1 MAMTVTP
8 VGAIPAI
15 DKHEASQLA
24 VEGLGRTAD
33 LLASLTD
40 DEWSRPTDCT
50 AWDVRALAG
59 HVLGAAEAFASVG
72 ELVRQL
78 RVASAGQKRGEVFI
92 DVMTAFQVEQRAAL
106 SPAELVDRLRAV
118 APKAAAFRRRFPLR
132 FASMSEEVGGQPE
145 KWKLGYLFDV
155 ILNRDTWMHRVDLSR
170 ATGRPLDLTA
180 EHDGRIVADVVA
192 EWAQRHGRPFTLVL
206 DGPAGGIFAQGE
218 GGDDLHVDAV
228 EFCRILSERAPG
240 EGLLAQVV
248 PF

>member
-1 MAMTVTP
+1 
-8 VGAIPAI
+8 
-15 DKHEASQLA
+15 
-24 VEGLGRTAD
+24 
-33 LLASLTD
+33 
-40 DEWSRPTDCT
+40 
-50 AWDVRALAG
+50 
-59 HVLGAAEAFASVG
+59 
-72 ELVRQL
+72 
-78 RVASAGQKRGEVFI
+78 
-92 DVMTAFQVEQRAAL
+92 
-106 SPAELVDRLRAV
+106 
-118 APKAAAFRRRFPLR
+118 
-132 FASMSEEVGGQPE
+132 MSEEVGGQPE